1 MRPLPTVMDLL
12 PAALLL
18 PVGCLCGPTDNC
30 SAPATRCCIANPV
43 GMNLLSAADL
53 FLAALA
59 LVHAVAGHSEI
70 FIPVLV

>member
-1 MRPLPTVMDLL
+1 MRPLSTVMDLL

-59 LVHAVAGHSEI
+59 CGCWSL
-70 FIPVLV
+70 